1 MASGPN
7 MMDPICLLE
16 NDDELL
22 SVNQEALQIL
32 GEISQPVVVVAI
44 VGLYRTGKSYLMN
57 RLAGQNSGF
66 PLGSTVQS
74 ETKGIWMW
82 CVPHPCKPNHTL
94 VLLDTEGLG
103 DVEKGDPKNDS
114 WIFALAVLL
123 CSSFV
128 YNNMNTINHQ
138 SLEQLQYPFLPGPEL
153 PCFTEIMGMEIDPS
167 YVTELTELIRAK
179 SSQTP
184 AGVEDS
190 TEFVSFFP
198 DFIWTVRDF
207 TLELKLNGQPVTEDE
222 YLENALKLIP
232 GKNPKAQ
239 ASNLPRERIR
249 QFFPRRKCFV
259 FDRPTNDKEL
269 LANIETV
276 PEDQLDPKFQEQ
288 TNNFCSYIFANA
300 RTKTLTEGI
309 MVTGKRLRT
318 LVVTY
323 VDTINSGAVPC
334 LENAVTT
341 LAQLENSAAVQKA
354 ADHYSEQMAQ
364 RVSFPTDTLRELLEV
379 HAACEREATAVFME
393 HSFKDDKQ
401 EFQKNLVANEVLQS
415 FLQSQVAIEKSILQA
430 DKALTDGEKAIAEE
444 RARKDAAEKAQ
455 ELLKQK
461 LQEQQQEMEAQNRSL
476 QEHIVQLTE
485 KLARERE
492 NLLRQQNMMLEHKL
506 KRCHALVVDEQ
517 QCLWATCG
525 SGPESSEPA
534 LQQSLLSIFLSGQQM
549 WQQSTS
555 ELAEQQV
562 SRGARRRRRAEGEPG
577 ELRTRLAVHRPR
589 QASVMITDEQEEC
602 CMKEGDLLC
611 DTGETSAAEWARRE
625 AAERGK
631 EPLEQKVKLL
641 QQKLDKEEIAFEEF
655 RVKMTEE
662 IRECDDLLRKVDQ
675 SIKELEA
682 SVMIT
687 DEQEE
692 CCMKKSELLC
702 DAGKTSAA
710 EWARREAAE
719 RGKEPLEEKIKELQQ
734 MLEDQERVSE
744 GFRAQVPEEMKE
756 REKTSAA
763 EEWARRAVSVCLKRE
778 KVPLEQKV
786 KELQRKLH
794 KQERAFQRFRAQVTK
809 EIIERDRLRKKMNKR
824 IESLEALLILLKRR
838 EKCCIKKDELCCVA
852 VKTLAAEWARRE
864 AAERGKEPLEEKIKE
879 LQQMLEDQE
888 SVSEGFRPQIPEE
901 MKEREKTSAEDLDK
915 KEVERE
921 MELLKQKIKE
931 LQQMLEDQESVSEG
945 FRPQIPEEMKERE
958 KTSAE
963 DLDKK
968 EVEREM
974 ELLKQKIKELQQ
986 MLEDQ
991 ESVSEGFRPQ
1001 IPEEMKEREKTSA
1014 EDLDKKEVEREMELL
1029 KQKIKELQQM
1039 LEDQESVSEGFRPQI
1054 PEEMKERE
1062 KTSAEEEP
1070 NKREEAEREEESLEQ
1085 NVKGLQQKLEDRQT
1099 DVNGLKAQVTEG
1111 ISKREKTSAG
1121 LILVDIFS
1129 RMIPSLENICPS
1141 VRAQTLQ
1148 SEVPTETAQKPS
1160 QEACAQ
1166 ESGKSFT
1173 RCDSAGPPVQ
1183 DGEVCLNSWF
1193 CTLPPRPGGPFA
1205 AGGSLPSRARGARF
1219 FQ

>member
-1 MASGPN
+1 MT
-7 MMDPICLLE
+7 E
-16 NDDELL
+16 
-22 SVNQEALQIL
+22 
-32 GEISQPVVVVAI
+32 EI
-44 VGLYRTGKSYLMN
+44 
-57 RLAGQNSGF
+57 
-66 PLGSTVQS
+66 
-74 ETKGIWMW
+74 
-82 CVPHPCKPNHTL
+82 
-94 VLLDTEGLG
+94 
-103 DVEKGDPKNDS
+103 
-114 WIFALAVLL
+114 
-123 CSSFV
+123 
-128 YNNMNTINHQ
+128 
-138 SLEQLQYPFLPGPEL
+138 
-153 PCFTEIMGMEIDPS
+153 
-167 YVTELTELIRAK
+167 
-179 SSQTP
+179 
-184 AGVEDS
+184 
-190 TEFVSFFP
+190 
-198 DFIWTVRDF
+198 
-207 TLELKLNGQPVTEDE
+207 
-222 YLENALKLIP
+222 
-232 GKNPKAQ
+232 
-239 ASNLPRERIR
+239 
-249 QFFPRRKCFV
+249 
-259 FDRPTNDKEL
+259 
-269 LANIETV
+269 
-276 PEDQLDPKFQEQ
+276 
-288 TNNFCSYIFANA
+288 
-300 RTKTLTEGI
+300 
-309 MVTGKRLRT
+309 
-318 LVVTY
+318 
-323 VDTINSGAVPC
+323 
-334 LENAVTT
+334 
-341 LAQLENSAAVQKA
+341 
-354 ADHYSEQMAQ
+354 
-364 RVSFPTDTLRELLEV
+364 
-379 HAACEREATAVFME
+379 
-393 HSFKDDKQ
+393 
-401 EFQKNLVANEVLQS
+401 
-415 FLQSQVAIEKSILQA
+415 
-430 DKALTDGEKAIAEE
+430 
-444 RARKDAAEKAQ
+444 
-455 ELLKQK
+455 
-461 LQEQQQEMEAQNRSL
+461 
-476 QEHIVQLTE
+476 
-485 KLARERE
+485 RERE
-492 NLLRQQNMMLEHKL
+492 KTSAEDLDEREVPIFSGMENEPPEQTVKELQQMLENQKIGFMKFVFKIIGDTREREKLLREMNEKIEWL
-506 KRCHALVVDEQ
+506 K
-517 QCLWATCG
+517 
-525 SGPESSEPA
+525 
-534 LQQSLLSIFLSGQQM
+534 
-549 WQQSTS
+549 
-555 ELAEQQV
+555 
-562 SRGARRRRRAEGEPG
+562 
-577 ELRTRLAVHRPR
+577 
-589 QASVMITDEQEEC
+589 ASVMITDEQEEC

-756 REKTSAA
+756 REKTS
-763 EEWARRAVSVCLKRE
+763 
-778 KVPLEQKV
+778 
-786 KELQRKLH
+786 
-794 KQERAFQRFRAQVTK
+794 
-809 EIIERDRLRKKMNKR
+809 
-824 IESLEALLILLKRR
+824 
-838 EKCCIKKDELCCVA
+838 
-852 VKTLAAEWARRE
+852 AAEWARRE

-1062 KTSAEEEP
+1062 KTSAEEP

-1111 ISKREKTSAG
+1111 ISKREKTSADLPG
-1121 LILVDIFS
+1121 TAEWDLSEAAEGEKVD
-1129 RMIPSLENICPS
+1129 LEQK
-1141 VRAQTLQ
+1141 VRELQ
-1148 SEVPTETAQKPS
+1148 QMLEDQERAFEFYRVIITEEIQGIDDLLRKISESTELLEATINNENDRIMSKMLKMTA
-1160 QEACAQ
+1160 
-1166 ESGKSFT
+1166 
-1173 RCDSAGPPVQ
+1173 R
-1183 DGEVCLNSWF
+1183 
-1193 CTLPPRPGGPFA
+1193 PR
-1205 AGGSLPSRARGARF
+1205 
-1219 FQ
+1219 

>member
-1 MASGPN
+1 MT
-7 MMDPICLLE
+7 E
-16 NDDELL
+16 
-22 SVNQEALQIL
+22 
-32 GEISQPVVVVAI
+32 EI
-44 VGLYRTGKSYLMN
+44 
-57 RLAGQNSGF
+57 
-66 PLGSTVQS
+66 
-74 ETKGIWMW
+74 
-82 CVPHPCKPNHTL
+82 
-94 VLLDTEGLG
+94 
-103 DVEKGDPKNDS
+103 
-114 WIFALAVLL
+114 
-123 CSSFV
+123 
-128 YNNMNTINHQ
+128 
-138 SLEQLQYPFLPGPEL
+138 
-153 PCFTEIMGMEIDPS
+153 
-167 YVTELTELIRAK
+167 
-179 SSQTP
+179 
-184 AGVEDS
+184 
-190 TEFVSFFP
+190 
-198 DFIWTVRDF
+198 
-207 TLELKLNGQPVTEDE
+207 
-222 YLENALKLIP
+222 
-232 GKNPKAQ
+232 
-239 ASNLPRERIR
+239 
-249 QFFPRRKCFV
+249 
-259 FDRPTNDKEL
+259 
-269 LANIETV
+269 
-276 PEDQLDPKFQEQ
+276 
-288 TNNFCSYIFANA
+288 
-300 RTKTLTEGI
+300 
-309 MVTGKRLRT
+309 
-318 LVVTY
+318 
-323 VDTINSGAVPC
+323 
-334 LENAVTT
+334 
-341 LAQLENSAAVQKA
+341 
-354 ADHYSEQMAQ
+354 
-364 RVSFPTDTLRELLEV
+364 
-379 HAACEREATAVFME
+379 
-393 HSFKDDKQ
+393 
-401 EFQKNLVANEVLQS
+401 
-415 FLQSQVAIEKSILQA
+415 
-430 DKALTDGEKAIAEE
+430 
-444 RARKDAAEKAQ
+444 
-455 ELLKQK
+455 
-461 LQEQQQEMEAQNRSL
+461 
-476 QEHIVQLTE
+476 
-485 KLARERE
+485 RERE
-492 NLLRQQNMMLEHKL
+492 KTSAEDLDEREVPIFSGMENEPPEQTVKELQQMLENQKIGFMKFVFKIIGDTREREKLLREMNEKIEWL
-506 KRCHALVVDEQ
+506 K
-517 QCLWATCG
+517 
-525 SGPESSEPA
+525 
-534 LQQSLLSIFLSGQQM
+534 
-549 WQQSTS
+549 
-555 ELAEQQV
+555 
-562 SRGARRRRRAEGEPG
+562 
-577 ELRTRLAVHRPR
+577 
-589 QASVMITDEQEEC
+589 ASVMITDEQEEC

-702 DAGKTSAA
+702 DAGKTSA
-710 EWARREAAE
+710 
-719 RGKEPLEEKIKELQQ
+719 G
-734 MLEDQERVSE
+734 
-744 GFRAQVPEEMKE
+744 
-756 REKTSAA
+756 A

-1062 KTSAEEEP
+1062 KTSAEEP

-1111 ISKREKTSAG
+1111 ISKREKTSADLPG
-1121 LILVDIFS
+1121 TAEWDLSEAAEGEKVD
-1129 RMIPSLENICPS
+1129 LEQK
-1141 VRAQTLQ
+1141 VRELQ
-1148 SEVPTETAQKPS
+1148 QMLEDQERAFEFYRVIITEEIQGIDDLLRKISESTELLEATINNENDRIMSKMLKMTA
-1160 QEACAQ
+1160 
-1166 ESGKSFT
+1166 
-1173 RCDSAGPPVQ
+1173 R
-1183 DGEVCLNSWF
+1183 
-1193 CTLPPRPGGPFA
+1193 PR
-1205 AGGSLPSRARGARF
+1205 
-1219 FQ
+1219 

>member
-1 MASGPN
+1 MT
-7 MMDPICLLE
+7 E
-16 NDDELL
+16 
-22 SVNQEALQIL
+22 
-32 GEISQPVVVVAI
+32 EI
-44 VGLYRTGKSYLMN
+44 
-57 RLAGQNSGF
+57 
-66 PLGSTVQS
+66 
-74 ETKGIWMW
+74 
-82 CVPHPCKPNHTL
+82 
-94 VLLDTEGLG
+94 
-103 DVEKGDPKNDS
+103 
-114 WIFALAVLL
+114 
-123 CSSFV
+123 
-128 YNNMNTINHQ
+128 
-138 SLEQLQYPFLPGPEL
+138 
-153 PCFTEIMGMEIDPS
+153 
-167 YVTELTELIRAK
+167 
-179 SSQTP
+179 
-184 AGVEDS
+184 
-190 TEFVSFFP
+190 
-198 DFIWTVRDF
+198 
-207 TLELKLNGQPVTEDE
+207 
-222 YLENALKLIP
+222 
-232 GKNPKAQ
+232 
-239 ASNLPRERIR
+239 
-249 QFFPRRKCFV
+249 
-259 FDRPTNDKEL
+259 
-269 LANIETV
+269 
-276 PEDQLDPKFQEQ
+276 
-288 TNNFCSYIFANA
+288 
-300 RTKTLTEGI
+300 
-309 MVTGKRLRT
+309 
-318 LVVTY
+318 
-323 VDTINSGAVPC
+323 
-334 LENAVTT
+334 
-341 LAQLENSAAVQKA
+341 
-354 ADHYSEQMAQ
+354 
-364 RVSFPTDTLRELLEV
+364 
-379 HAACEREATAVFME
+379 
-393 HSFKDDKQ
+393 
-401 EFQKNLVANEVLQS
+401 
-415 FLQSQVAIEKSILQA
+415 
-430 DKALTDGEKAIAEE
+430 
-444 RARKDAAEKAQ
+444 
-455 ELLKQK
+455 
-461 LQEQQQEMEAQNRSL
+461 
-476 QEHIVQLTE
+476 
-485 KLARERE
+485 RERE
-492 NLLRQQNMMLEHKL
+492 KTSAEDLDEREVPIFSGMENEPPEQTVKELQQMLENQKIGFMKFVFKIIGDTREREKLLREMNEKIEWL
-506 KRCHALVVDEQ
+506 K
-517 QCLWATCG
+517 
-525 SGPESSEPA
+525 
-534 LQQSLLSIFLSGQQM
+534 
-549 WQQSTS
+549 
-555 ELAEQQV
+555 
-562 SRGARRRRRAEGEPG
+562 
-577 ELRTRLAVHRPR
+577 
-589 QASVMITDEQEEC
+589 ASVMITDEQEEC

-1062 KTSAEEEP
+1062 KTSAEEP

-1111 ISKREKTSAG
+1111 ISKREKTSADLPG
-1121 LILVDIFS
+1121 TAEWDLSEAAEGEKVD
-1129 RMIPSLENICPS
+1129 LEQK
-1141 VRAQTLQ
+1141 VRELQ
-1148 SEVPTETAQKPS
+1148 QMLEDQERAFEFYRVIITEEIQGIDDLLRKISESTELLEATINNENDRIMSKMLKMTA
-1160 QEACAQ
+1160 
-1166 ESGKSFT
+1166 
-1173 RCDSAGPPVQ
+1173 R
-1183 DGEVCLNSWF
+1183 
-1193 CTLPPRPGGPFA
+1193 PR
-1205 AGGSLPSRARGARF
+1205 
-1219 FQ
+1219 

>member
-1 MASGPN
+1 MT
-7 MMDPICLLE
+7 E
-16 NDDELL
+16 
-22 SVNQEALQIL
+22 
-32 GEISQPVVVVAI
+32 EI
-44 VGLYRTGKSYLMN
+44 
-57 RLAGQNSGF
+57 
-66 PLGSTVQS
+66 
-74 ETKGIWMW
+74 
-82 CVPHPCKPNHTL
+82 
-94 VLLDTEGLG
+94 
-103 DVEKGDPKNDS
+103 
-114 WIFALAVLL
+114 
-123 CSSFV
+123 
-128 YNNMNTINHQ
+128 
-138 SLEQLQYPFLPGPEL
+138 
-153 PCFTEIMGMEIDPS
+153 
-167 YVTELTELIRAK
+167 
-179 SSQTP
+179 
-184 AGVEDS
+184 
-190 TEFVSFFP
+190 
-198 DFIWTVRDF
+198 
-207 TLELKLNGQPVTEDE
+207 
-222 YLENALKLIP
+222 
-232 GKNPKAQ
+232 
-239 ASNLPRERIR
+239 
-249 QFFPRRKCFV
+249 
-259 FDRPTNDKEL
+259 
-269 LANIETV
+269 
-276 PEDQLDPKFQEQ
+276 
-288 TNNFCSYIFANA
+288 
-300 RTKTLTEGI
+300 
-309 MVTGKRLRT
+309 
-318 LVVTY
+318 
-323 VDTINSGAVPC
+323 
-334 LENAVTT
+334 
-341 LAQLENSAAVQKA
+341 
-354 ADHYSEQMAQ
+354 
-364 RVSFPTDTLRELLEV
+364 
-379 HAACEREATAVFME
+379 
-393 HSFKDDKQ
+393 
-401 EFQKNLVANEVLQS
+401 
-415 FLQSQVAIEKSILQA
+415 
-430 DKALTDGEKAIAEE
+430 
-444 RARKDAAEKAQ
+444 
-455 ELLKQK
+455 
-461 LQEQQQEMEAQNRSL
+461 
-476 QEHIVQLTE
+476 
-485 KLARERE
+485 RERE
-492 NLLRQQNMMLEHKL
+492 KTSAEDLDEREVPIFSGMENEPPEQTVKELQQMLENQKIGFMKFVFKIIGDTREREKLLREMNEKIEWL
-506 KRCHALVVDEQ
+506 K
-517 QCLWATCG
+517 
-525 SGPESSEPA
+525 
-534 LQQSLLSIFLSGQQM
+534 
-549 WQQSTS
+549 
-555 ELAEQQV
+555 
-562 SRGARRRRRAEGEPG
+562 
-577 ELRTRLAVHRPR
+577 
-589 QASVMITDEQEEC
+589 ASVMITDEQEEC

-692 CCMKKSELLC
+692 CCMKK
-702 DAGKTSAA
+702 T

-1062 KTSAEEEP
+1062 KTSAEEP

-1111 ISKREKTSAG
+1111 ISKREKTSADLPG
-1121 LILVDIFS
+1121 TAEWDLSEAAEGEKVD
-1129 RMIPSLENICPS
+1129 LEQK
-1141 VRAQTLQ
+1141 VRELQ
-1148 SEVPTETAQKPS
+1148 QMLEDQERAFEFYRVIITEEIQGIDDLLRKISESTELLEATINNENDRIMSKMLKMTA
-1160 QEACAQ
+1160 
-1166 ESGKSFT
+1166 
-1173 RCDSAGPPVQ
+1173 R
-1183 DGEVCLNSWF
+1183 
-1193 CTLPPRPGGPFA
+1193 PR
-1205 AGGSLPSRARGARF
+1205 
-1219 FQ
+1219 

>member
-1 MASGPN
+1 MT
-7 MMDPICLLE
+7 E
-16 NDDELL
+16 
-22 SVNQEALQIL
+22 
-32 GEISQPVVVVAI
+32 EI
-44 VGLYRTGKSYLMN
+44 
-57 RLAGQNSGF
+57 
-66 PLGSTVQS
+66 
-74 ETKGIWMW
+74 
-82 CVPHPCKPNHTL
+82 
-94 VLLDTEGLG
+94 
-103 DVEKGDPKNDS
+103 
-114 WIFALAVLL
+114 
-123 CSSFV
+123 
-128 YNNMNTINHQ
+128 
-138 SLEQLQYPFLPGPEL
+138 
-153 PCFTEIMGMEIDPS
+153 
-167 YVTELTELIRAK
+167 
-179 SSQTP
+179 
-184 AGVEDS
+184 
-190 TEFVSFFP
+190 
-198 DFIWTVRDF
+198 
-207 TLELKLNGQPVTEDE
+207 
-222 YLENALKLIP
+222 
-232 GKNPKAQ
+232 
-239 ASNLPRERIR
+239 
-249 QFFPRRKCFV
+249 
-259 FDRPTNDKEL
+259 
-269 LANIETV
+269 
-276 PEDQLDPKFQEQ
+276 
-288 TNNFCSYIFANA
+288 
-300 RTKTLTEGI
+300 
-309 MVTGKRLRT
+309 
-318 LVVTY
+318 
-323 VDTINSGAVPC
+323 
-334 LENAVTT
+334 
-341 LAQLENSAAVQKA
+341 
-354 ADHYSEQMAQ
+354 
-364 RVSFPTDTLRELLEV
+364 
-379 HAACEREATAVFME
+379 
-393 HSFKDDKQ
+393 
-401 EFQKNLVANEVLQS
+401 
-415 FLQSQVAIEKSILQA
+415 
-430 DKALTDGEKAIAEE
+430 
-444 RARKDAAEKAQ
+444 
-455 ELLKQK
+455 
-461 LQEQQQEMEAQNRSL
+461 
-476 QEHIVQLTE
+476 
-485 KLARERE
+485 RERE
-492 NLLRQQNMMLEHKL
+492 KTSAEDLDEREVPIFSGMENEPPEQTVKELQQMLENQKIGFMKFVFKIIGDTREREKLLREMNEKIEWL
-506 KRCHALVVDEQ
+506 K
-517 QCLWATCG
+517 
-525 SGPESSEPA
+525 
-534 LQQSLLSIFLSGQQM
+534 
-549 WQQSTS
+549 
-555 ELAEQQV
+555 
-562 SRGARRRRRAEGEPG
+562 
-577 ELRTRLAVHRPR
+577 
-589 QASVMITDEQEEC
+589 ASVMITDEQEEC

-756 REKTSAA
+756 REKTSA

-1062 KTSAEEEP
+1062 KTSAEEP

-1111 ISKREKTSAG
+1111 ISKREKTSADLPG
-1121 LILVDIFS
+1121 TAEWDLSEAAEGEKVD
-1129 RMIPSLENICPS
+1129 LEQK
-1141 VRAQTLQ
+1141 VRELQ
-1148 SEVPTETAQKPS
+1148 QMLEDQERAFEFYRVIITEEIQGIDDLLRKISESTELLEATINNENDRIMSKMLKMTA
-1160 QEACAQ
+1160 
-1166 ESGKSFT
+1166 
-1173 RCDSAGPPVQ
+1173 R
-1183 DGEVCLNSWF
+1183 
-1193 CTLPPRPGGPFA
+1193 PR
-1205 AGGSLPSRARGARF
+1205 
-1219 FQ
+1219 

>member
-1 MASGPN
+1 MT
-7 MMDPICLLE
+7 E
-16 NDDELL
+16 
-22 SVNQEALQIL
+22 
-32 GEISQPVVVVAI
+32 EI
-44 VGLYRTGKSYLMN
+44 
-57 RLAGQNSGF
+57 
-66 PLGSTVQS
+66 
-74 ETKGIWMW
+74 
-82 CVPHPCKPNHTL
+82 
-94 VLLDTEGLG
+94 
-103 DVEKGDPKNDS
+103 
-114 WIFALAVLL
+114 
-123 CSSFV
+123 
-128 YNNMNTINHQ
+128 
-138 SLEQLQYPFLPGPEL
+138 
-153 PCFTEIMGMEIDPS
+153 
-167 YVTELTELIRAK
+167 
-179 SSQTP
+179 
-184 AGVEDS
+184 
-190 TEFVSFFP
+190 
-198 DFIWTVRDF
+198 
-207 TLELKLNGQPVTEDE
+207 
-222 YLENALKLIP
+222 
-232 GKNPKAQ
+232 
-239 ASNLPRERIR
+239 
-249 QFFPRRKCFV
+249 
-259 FDRPTNDKEL
+259 
-269 LANIETV
+269 
-276 PEDQLDPKFQEQ
+276 
-288 TNNFCSYIFANA
+288 
-300 RTKTLTEGI
+300 
-309 MVTGKRLRT
+309 
-318 LVVTY
+318 
-323 VDTINSGAVPC
+323 
-334 LENAVTT
+334 
-341 LAQLENSAAVQKA
+341 
-354 ADHYSEQMAQ
+354 
-364 RVSFPTDTLRELLEV
+364 
-379 HAACEREATAVFME
+379 
-393 HSFKDDKQ
+393 
-401 EFQKNLVANEVLQS
+401 
-415 FLQSQVAIEKSILQA
+415 
-430 DKALTDGEKAIAEE
+430 
-444 RARKDAAEKAQ
+444 
-455 ELLKQK
+455 
-461 LQEQQQEMEAQNRSL
+461 
-476 QEHIVQLTE
+476 
-485 KLARERE
+485 RERE
-492 NLLRQQNMMLEHKL
+492 KTSAEDLDEREVPIFSGMENEPPEQTVKELQQMLENQKIGFMKFVFKIIGDTREREKLLREMNEKIEWL
-506 KRCHALVVDEQ
+506 K
-517 QCLWATCG
+517 
-525 SGPESSEPA
+525 
-534 LQQSLLSIFLSGQQM
+534 
-549 WQQSTS
+549 
-555 ELAEQQV
+555 
-562 SRGARRRRRAEGEPG
+562 
-577 ELRTRLAVHRPR
+577 
-589 QASVMITDEQEEC
+589 ASVMITDEQEEC

-702 DAGKTSAA
+702 DAGKTS
-710 EWARREAAE
+710 
-719 RGKEPLEEKIKELQQ
+719 
-734 MLEDQERVSE
+734 
-744 GFRAQVPEEMKE
+744 
-756 REKTSAA
+756 A

-1062 KTSAEEEP
+1062 KTSAEEP

-1111 ISKREKTSAG
+1111 ISKREKTSADLPG
-1121 LILVDIFS
+1121 TAEWDLSEAAEGEKVD
-1129 RMIPSLENICPS
+1129 LEQK
-1141 VRAQTLQ
+1141 VRELQ
-1148 SEVPTETAQKPS
+1148 QMLEDQERAFEFYRVIITEEIQGIDDLLRKISESTELLEATINNENDRIMSKMLKMTA
-1160 QEACAQ
+1160 
-1166 ESGKSFT
+1166 
-1173 RCDSAGPPVQ
+1173 R
-1183 DGEVCLNSWF
+1183 
-1193 CTLPPRPGGPFA
+1193 PR
-1205 AGGSLPSRARGARF
+1205 
-1219 FQ
+1219 